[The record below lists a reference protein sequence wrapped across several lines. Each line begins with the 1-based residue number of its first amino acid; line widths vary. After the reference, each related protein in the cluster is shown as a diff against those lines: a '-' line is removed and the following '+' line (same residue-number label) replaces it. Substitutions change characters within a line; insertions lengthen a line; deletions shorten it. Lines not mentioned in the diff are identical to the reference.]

1 VAAAPLLRDEE
12 SPAPARRP
20 APLRPATLGR
30 ALAAAQQ
37 AVLAPGPSQRVARRE
52 QPGPLRRAVVLT
64 GLPVLCLVL
73 YVGLWTMAVRGG
85 YHKNRLAGRIRAL
98 QVENSSLQAEVRRL
112 QSPARIFAEASGLE
126 LQQATDMRFVTV
138 PLAKRVRRR

>member
-1 VAAAPLLRDEE
+1 
-12 SPAPARRP
+12 
-20 APLRPATLGR
+20 
-30 ALAAAQQ
+30 
-37 AVLAPGPSQRVARRE
+37 
-52 QPGPLRRAVVLT
+52 
-64 GLPVLCLVL
+64 
-73 YVGLWTMAVRGG
+73 MAVRGG